1 MGGGRGAQKPS
12 DKPPAASLLPGVGV
26 TGASWSPRGRLLF
39 SGGREVPQESE
50 HGGDELSAH
59 LTHDPR
65 YAHADTRVHA

>member
-1 MGGGRGAQKPS
+1 MGGGQGAQKPS

-50 HGGDELSAH
+50 RGGDE
-59 LTHDPR
+59 P
-65 YAHADTRVHA
+65 